1 MKNLTLRSLRTFE
14 AVASTGSFTRAA
26 ELLDISQSAVSQQI
40 RQLDQDVGSVL
51 FDTQARP
58 VVMTDAGRELLR
70 HARVIL
76 AQVRI
81 AEDAI
86 SSLDCGLRG
95 QLHLGVVATANY
107 FAPYMLMAFL
117 RRFPDVRVRLTVDS
131 RDAILAMLADHR
143 IDLAIAGYPPATADI
158 EAEAFARHPHVMV
171 ASADHPLVG
180 ARRLDW
186 DSLRNE
192 PFLFREIGSATR
204 QFLEHL
210 LEVRGM
216 QVTPSVELQGN
227 ETIKQAVMAGMGI
240 TFMSAHAIQV
250 ELEARRIAILD
261 VIDMPRLLDWC
272 VLTRRG
278 LALPL
283 VVNSFR
289 DFVLAQGDA
298 LTRCIVRPEELVQP
312 VDQTAPG
319 LLPERGDQ
327 PMETRLAA

>member
-26 ELLDISQSAVSQQI
+26 ELFDISQSAVSQQI
-40 RQLDQDVGSVL
+40 RQLDQEVGAAL

-58 VVMTDAGRELLR
+58 VALTDAGRELLR

-81 AEDAI
+81 AEDALD
-86 SSLDCGLRG
+86 SLDAGLSG

-107 FAPYMLMAFL
+107 FAPHLLMAFL
-117 RRFPDVRVRLTVDS
+117 RRFPNVRVRLTVDN
-131 RDAILAMLADHR
+131 RDAILGMLADHR
-143 IDLAIAGYPPATADI
+143 IDMAIAGYPPATADI

-171 ASADHPLVG
+171 AGPDHPLVG

-186 DSLRNE
+186 DALRNE
-192 PFLFREIGSATR
+192 PFLFREAGSATR

-210 LEVRGM
+210 LQIRGI
-216 QVTPSVELQGN
+216 QVTPSIELQGN
-227 ETIKQAVMAGMGI
+227 ETVKQAVMAGMGI

-250 ELEARRIAILD
+250 EVSARRMAILD
-261 VIDMPRLLDWC
+261 VVDMPRLLDWC
-272 VLTRRG
+272 VLSRRD
-278 LALPL
+278 LALPP

-289 DFVLAQGDA
+289 EFVLEQGHSIA
-298 LTRCIVRPEELVQP
+298 RCIVRPEDLI
-312 VDQTAPG
+312 
-319 LLPERGDQ
+319 ERIDQ
-327 PMETRLAA
+327 PASLPAAPADQPLAARLAA